1 MAQVN
6 GVVAAM
12 SNKYDKFSVCVDD
25 VWYSSKFEIP
35 CSRGDTVTFDNGDKK
50 WCRQLKVVAAG
61 GGGSAPAPSGGGYS
75 APTGAPKAAYK
86 PAFPIGIDTK
96 DRSIVRQNSLTHATK
111 LYIAGTF
118 FVDSAD
124 LTETDAQKI
133 VELARIFEDYSSGD
147 GDARDAAEELSMI

>member
-1 MAQVN
+1 MGQVN

-96 DRSIVRQNSLTHATK
+96 DRSIVRQNSLAHATN
-111 LYIAGTF
+111 LY
-118 FVDSAD
+118 VHSM
-124 LTETDAQKI
+124 TEGDGVTEADAQNI
-133 VELARIFEDYSSGD
+133 VDLARIFEDYSSGD

>member
-1 MAQVN
+1 MAQVT

-50 WCRQLKVVAAG
+50 WCRGLKVVSAG
-61 GGGSAPAPSGGGYS
+61 GGGAPAPSGGTTS
-75 APTGAPKAAYK
+75 AAPSAAHK

-96 DRSIVRQNSLTHATK
+96 DRSIVRQNSLTHATN
-111 LYIAGTF
+111 LYIKTMVGDGT
-118 FVDSAD
+118 
-124 LTETDAQKI
+124 LPTEEDAIKI

-147 GDARDAAEELSMI
+147 GDARDAAAELAMI